1 MYIPILKD
9 SRRFPEYW
17 NQAMNKLGNMA
28 TPEDREM
35 IEEIFETDFV
45 GVAPT
50 QLSVQV
56 PKQVQKQA
64 PVIPQI
70 QAPKVYTPQDLLN
83 MILDKT
89 LHTGRTTMRK
99 LLDEVN
105 ITDVNLKRLVD
116 ILSLNSDFMDTQ
128 VVEIKLWETHKPG
141 KLAKVFVGYEN
152 KIDGK
157 LTIGVSSIEKFKES
171 PESIIHEAI
180 HNITLEVFNKE
191 ESTLTEAELTF
202 KKEIQAIFAEV
213 KKRKIDLKDLLSSTY
228 SALDEKEFIANLS
241 NPSFYSKLAQEK
253 IKLGD
258 VPKKI
263 KGIWKQIWDATIK
276 FLESDTPEQEISL
289 IDALD
294 ASFQNYMISKFK
306 QVDQQTPQV
315 ASILQNE
322 KNKIEQRRQED
333 LKRRTASGFPI
344 KKYNP
349 EGDNTILEGEEL
361 EFAETRIER
370 LIQKGIE
377 QGKSSDEIHISVNA
391 GYAFSFGAENTTIK
405 NFIEDRIAGKTTQT
419 FAEFRKDTRK
429 EINEKYDAEL
439 VALESQASI
448 TAPQLVTPTPI
459 VYAEE
464 TREVEE
470 LLDQAKILDEESRR
484 EIVQEY
490 LDSTNPEYI
499 LEMLRSQI
507 IDNTKGGALYQEIV
521 TPLED
526 TFFKKECK

>member
-1 MYIPILKD
+1 
-9 SRRFPEYW
+9 
-17 NQAMNKLGNMA
+17 
-28 TPEDREM
+28 
-35 IEEIFETDFV
+35 
-45 GVAPT
+45 
-50 QLSVQV
+50 
-56 PKQVQKQA
+56 
-64 PVIPQI
+64 
-70 QAPKVYTPQDLLN
+70 
-83 MILDKT
+83 
-89 LHTGRTTMRK
+89 
-99 LLDEVN
+99 
-105 ITDVNLKRLVD
+105 
-116 ILSLNSDFMDTQ
+116 
-128 VVEIKLWETHKPG
+128 
-141 KLAKVFVGYEN
+141 
-152 KIDGK
+152 
-157 LTIGVSSIEKFKES
+157 
-171 PESIIHEAI
+171 
-180 HNITLEVFNKE
+180 
-191 ESTLTEAELTF
+191 
-202 KKEIQAIFAEV
+202 
-213 KKRKIDLKDLLSSTY
+213 
-228 SALDEKEFIANLS
+228 
-241 NPSFYSKLAQEK
+241 
-253 IKLGD
+253 
-258 VPKKI
+258 
-263 KGIWKQIWDATIK
+263 
-276 FLESDTPEQEISL
+276 
-289 IDALD
+289 
-294 ASFQNYMISKFK
+294 MISKFK